1 MDYPTPEEAVEA
13 GKGLTFE
20 KVWTAIMESNQRM
33 EDDRQKAQQETNRIL
48 ADIGTKLDKSVADIG
63 TKLDKSVADI
73 GTKLDKSL
81 GGFGN
86 TLGKITEALLS
97 AEMWKKFHD
106 LGFEFERQA
115 ERVKFAK
122 GKRVIAEADVF
133 MENGEYAMIAE
144 VKTTLTNDD
153 INSQLRRIGR
163 IREHMDARND
173 DRKLVGA
180 VAASVVPEN
189 VLEYAHSK
197 GLYVVIHSGDATTIA
212 ALPFDFQAREW

>member
-1 MDYPTPEEAVEA
+1 MDYPTPEQAAEA

-20 KVWTAIMESNQRM
+20 KVWTAMMESNQRM
-33 EDDRQKAQQETNRIL
+33 EEDRQKAQQETNRIL
-48 ADIGTKLDKSVADIG
+48 ADIGTR
-63 TKLDKSVADI
+63 LDKSVADI

-86 TLGKITEALLS
+86 TLGKITEAMLS
-97 AEMWKKFHD
+97 TEMWKKFHD
-106 LGFEFERQA
+106 LGFDFERQA

-122 GKRVIAEADVF
+122 GKQLIAEADVF

-153 INSQLRRIGR
+153 INSQLRRIER
-163 IREHMDARND
+163 IRQHMDAHHD

-189 VLEYAHSK
+189 VLEYAHKK
-197 GLYVVIHSGDATTIA
+197 GLYVVVHSGDATKIA
-212 ALPFDFQAREW
+212 ALPQDFRLREW